1 MYVREGMERE
11 EIALPFRSSHWMMG
25 NMQLRKRKKWD
36 RNQDG
41 LVHVLE
47 HKPISPLLFSVGGE
61 GREKSAREHKHQ
73 MENHHLSTE
82 GERDGRRMKEG
93 IKFLKIKQIKKF
105 RPEAIVIHTD
115 GMESKKE
122 EEA

>member
-61 GREKSAREHKHQ
+61 GEREIRKGAQTSDGKSSSIYA
-73 MENHHLSTE
+73 
-82 GERDGRRMKEG
+82 GRV
-93 IKFLKIKQIKKF
+93 Q
-105 RPEAIVIHTD
+105 
-115 GMESKKE
+115 E
-122 EEA
+122 E

>member
-61 GREKSAREHKHQ
+61 GERNPQGSTNIRWKIIIYLRRE
-73 MENHHLSTE
+73 ST
-82 GERDGRRMKEG
+82 RRMKED
-93 IKFLKIKQIKKF
+93 IKFLQIIIKK
-105 RPEAIVIHTD
+105 
-115 GMESKKE
+115 KKNSGRKRS
-122 EEA
+122 

>member
-73 MENHHLSTE
+73 MENHHLSTQ
-82 GERDGRRMKEG
+82 GEYKKNERRYQVSFKNN
-93 IKFLKIKQIKKF
+93 KK
-105 RPEAIVIHTD
+105 
-115 GMESKKE
+115 K
-122 EEA
+122 